1 MEIRPQLL
9 WTKAISSVSSE
20 MSEDDLREVTQK
32 TSAIYLDNE
41 RLIVELSEPG
51 LQTRTIDQYVDKLS
65 NAVRV
70 IAGKEININF
80 TWDTQT
86 KAKKKDEVQE
96 EFLLRLNPRFT
107 FDYFVVGDSNKFCY
121 AACMSVAEEPGTGY
135 NPLFIYSS
143 VGLGKTHLMQA
154 IAHYVSENHPNLR
167 VMYITSEQFVNEF
180 VFSILNKQTEKFR
193 MKYRNLDLLM
203 VDDIQFIAGK
213 ESTQEE
219 FFHTF
224 NFLYNSNRQIVL
236 SSDRPPKEI
245 MGVEERL
252 VSRFEGGLIAD
263 IQAPDLETRIAIIA
277 KKAEIERIKLP
288 EEVVLTIA
296 NNITSNI
303 RLIEGALVRLSA
315 YNKLTGQP
323 IDLDVVERVL
333 SDTFTR
339 ANLTPTVEQIQ
350 SVVAKYY
357 RVSMSNLRSKSR
369 SSKIAKA
376 RQVAMYLARTLSKM
390 PLSDIGKAFGGRDH
404 STVIHSIN
412 KIDSM
417 LDHDQGLRLDID
429 ELIKLI
435 RGTAGTPAK
444 Q

>member
-154 IAHYVSENHPNLR
+154 IAHYVSENHPDLR

-245 MGVEERL
+245 VGVEERL